1 MNNNVCPCSSGL
13 AFIECCEKYI
23 LGYET
28 APTALALMRS
38 RYSAYVVK
46 NADYLV
52 ATTHESTRNL
62 FSKDEILRW
71 ASENQWQ
78 KLEIVSFE
86 ETIVEFKAFFR
97 GPDAKAYIHHE
108 RSTFE
113 KVNGHWYY
121 IDGRAFAFKL
131 VILILC
137 KRHYQKLSVV
147 FDFSI
152 SDTFSLGL
160 AS

>member
-1 MNNNVCPCSSGL
+1 MNNNVCPCGSGL

-28 APTALALMRS
+28 APTALALMQS

-46 NADYLV
+46 NVDYLI

-86 ETIVEFKAFFR
+86 ETIVEFKAYFV
-97 GPDAKAYIHHE
+97 GPDGNAYIHHE
-108 RSTFE
+108 RSAFE
-113 KVNGHWYY
+113 YVNGFWYY
-121 IDGRAFAFKL
+121 RDG
-131 VILILC
+131 
-137 KRHYQKLSVV
+137 V
-147 FDFSI
+147 FFE
-152 SDTFSLGL
+152 T
-160 AS
+160 

>member
-1 MNNNVCPCSSGL
+1 MNNSVCPCGSEMV
-13 AFIECCEKYI
+13 FMDCCQKYI

-28 APTALALMRS
+28 APTALALMKS
-38 RYSAYVVK
+38 RYTAYVVK

-52 ATTHESTRNL
+52 ATTHESTRSL

-78 KLEIVSFE
+78 QLKIIAFDA
-86 ETIVEFKAFFR
+86 TTVEFQAFFR
-97 GPDAKAYIHHE
+97 GPDGKDYIHHE

-121 IDGRAFAFKL
+121 IDG
-131 VILILC
+131 
-137 KRHYQKLSVV
+137 V
-147 FDFSI
+147 FFE
-152 SDTFSLGL
+152 T
-160 AS
+160 

>member
-1 MNNNVCPCSSGL
+1 MHNNVCPCGSGEG
-13 AFIECCEKYI
+13 FMECCQKYI

-46 NADYLV
+46 NADYLI

-62 FSKDEILRW
+62 FSKDEILSW

-78 KLEIVSFE
+78 KLKVIAFDA
-86 ETIVEFKAFFR
+86 TTVEFQAFFR
-97 GPDAKAYIHHE
+97 GPDANDCIHHE

-113 KVNGHWYY
+113 KVNGHWFYM
-121 IDGRAFAFKL
+121 DGIFFEK
-131 VILILC
+131 
-137 KRHYQKLSVV
+137 
-147 FDFSI
+147 
-152 SDTFSLGL
+152 
-160 AS
+160 

>member
-1 MNNNVCPCSSGL
+1 MNNSVCPCGSEM

-121 IDGRAFAFKL
+121 IDG
-131 VILILC
+131 
-137 KRHYQKLSVV
+137 V
-147 FDFSI
+147 FFE
-152 SDTFSLGL
+152 T
-160 AS
+160 

>member
-113 KVNGHWYY
+113 KVKGHWYY
-121 IDGRAFAFKL
+121 IDG
-131 VILILC
+131 
-137 KRHYQKLSVV
+137 V
-147 FDFSI
+147 FFE
-152 SDTFSLGL
+152 T
-160 AS
+160 